1 MFIKITK
8 KLFDRYVIK
17 YVESFTIK
25 AFKIVNFC
33 NMQEFSIEKC
43 DNSYIKSGIILI
55 DGVTFRSEERR

>member
-8 KLFDRYVIK
+8 KIFDRYIIK

-43 DNSYIKSGIILI
+43 DNRYIKSGIILI
-55 DGVTFRSEERR
+55 DGVTFLVHRNR